1 MSYPFQ
7 KTKKQSQN
15 ELHIVSVIRSCRKTA
30 KDSSHLKYANN
41 NFHNIRKKSQNKSKE
56 LSASST
62 LSTFRKAM
70 NIHNSTS
77 SLSQMRTKTTN
88 TKNAVNI
95 NTNNN
100 EINIHLSLNSDNQN
114 NNSSLQLED
123 MIKQKDAL
131 IAKLQNELENNQKI
145 LYKIKSQK
153 GNTNKHS
160 KHNKNIN
167 DLNYFLTKTK
177 SSGFLSSK
185 ASNAQTLTLFNNL
198 IKRRVS
204 SPIGFDIEKSKRN
217 LSGQL
222 GRLKTFSAKTQRIY
236 KRENKKQCK
245 ISIMSKE
252 DIKAICNSVLERTKK
267 ICDAFNEICESK

>member
-1 MSYPFQ
+1 MSYPIQ
-7 KTKKQSQN
+7 KTKKLSKN

-41 NFHNIRKKSQNKSKE
+41 NMHNIRKKSQNKSKE
-56 LSASST
+56 MSASST

-77 SLSQMRTKTTN
+77 SLSHMRTKTTN

-114 NNSSLQLED
+114 NSSLQLEE

-131 IAKLQNELENNQKI
+131 ISKLQSELEYNQKI
-145 LYKIKSQK
+145 LYKIQSKK
-153 GNTNKHS
+153 GGTNKHS
-160 KHNKNIN
+160 RHNKNIN
-167 DLNYFLTKTK
+167 DLNIFLTKTK
-177 SSGFLSSK
+177 SSGFISSK
-185 ASNAQTLTLFNNL
+185 ASNSHTLTLFNNL
-198 IKRRVS
+198 IKRRVR
-204 SPIGFDIEKSKRN
+204 SPVGFDIEKSNRN

-236 KRENKKQCK
+236 KREDRKTYKT
-245 ISIMSKE
+245 SLMSNE
-252 DIKAICNSVLERTKK
+252 DIKAICNHMLERTKK
-267 ICDAFNEICESK
+267 ICEMFNDICESK

>member
-1 MSYPFQ
+1 MSYPIQ
-7 KTKKQSQN
+7 KTKKLSKN

-41 NFHNIRKKSQNKSKE
+41 NMHNIRKKSQNKSKE
-56 LSASST
+56 MSASST

-77 SLSQMRTKTTN
+77 SLSHMRTKTTN

-114 NNSSLQLED
+114 NSSLQLEE

-131 IAKLQNELENNQKI
+131 ISKLQSELEFNQKI
-145 LYKIKSQK
+145 LYKIQSKK
-153 GNTNKHS
+153 GSTNKHS
-160 KHNKNIN
+160 RHNKNIN
-167 DLNYFLTKTK
+167 DLNIFLTKTK
-177 SSGFLSSK
+177 SSGFISSK
-185 ASNAQTLTLFNNL
+185 ASNSHTLTLFNNL
-198 IKRRVS
+198 IKRRVR
-204 SPIGFDIEKSKRN
+204 SPVGFDIEKSKRN

-236 KRENKKQCK
+236 KREDRKTYKT
-245 ISIMSKE
+245 SLMSNE
-252 DIKAICNSVLERTKK
+252 DIKAICNHMLERTKK
-267 ICDAFNEICESK
+267 ICEMFNDICESK

>member
-7 KTKKQSQN
+7 KTKKPNKN

-30 KDSSHLKYANN
+30 KDYSHLKYANN
-41 NFHNIRKKSQNKSKE
+41 NMHNIRKKSQNKSKE
-56 LSASST
+56 MSASST

-131 IAKLQNELENNQKI
+131 ISKLQSELENNQKI
-145 LYKIKSQK
+145 LYKLQSKKS
-153 GNTNKHS
+153 NTNKHS
-160 KHNKNIN
+160 RHNKNIN
-167 DLNYFLTKTK
+167 DLNIFLTKTK
-177 SSGFLSSK
+177 SSGFISSK
-185 ASNAQTLTLFNNL
+185 ASNSHTLTLFNNL
-198 IKRRVS
+198 IKRRVR

-222 GRLKTFSAKTQRIY
+222 GRLKTFSAKTHRIY
-236 KRENKKQCK
+236 KREDRKKNKT
-245 ISIMSKE
+245 SLMSSE
-252 DIKAICNSVLERTKK
+252 DIKVICNHMLERTKK
-267 ICDAFNEICESK
+267 ICQMFNDICESK